1 MPPLPW
7 PNFSPPF
14 SQLRT
19 DSASRILNAGTL
31 PLQRK
36 AAALPLAMMLLI
48 AAFAA
53 VALTAGSPASA
64 HRDEVHEE
72 TQQGQQGSMEA
83 QLTVGSDTAMAGSSD
98 MHEDRSQMSF
108 IERLLDW
115 FGRTHPFIV
124 HFPIAFFPAA
134 LFTAI
139 VGRRRP
145 AFIKP
150 VQFLVVTGGL
160 LAPIAALFGWL
171 NGGWSLTDTEAVMT
185 LHRWLGTGIGLGGLV
200 LGIWAWRQ
208 PEADRGIVMI
218 VSLSVMT
225 VAILAQGWLG
235 GAMIH
240 GIDHLNW

>member
-1 MPPLPW
+1 MEDRHDA
-7 PNFSPPF
+7 
-14 SQLRT
+14 QLRKDT
-19 DSASRILNAGTL
+19 ATRVLSAATL

-36 AAALPLAMMLLI
+36 AASLPLVLILLI

-53 VALTAGSPASA
+53 VAMMAESPASA

-72 TQQGQQGSMEA
+72 TQQGQQGSIED
-83 QLTVGSDTAMAGSSD
+83 QLTVGSDAPMGGMMD

-108 IERLLDW
+108 VERLLDW
-115 FGRTHPFIV
+115 LGRTHPFIV

-160 LAPIAALFGWL
+160 LAPIAALFGWF
-171 NGGWSLTDTEAVMT
+171 NGGWSPTDTEAVMT
-185 LHRWLGTGIGLGGLV
+185 LHRWLGTGIGLGGLI
-200 LGIWAWRQ
+200 LGIWAWLR
-208 PEADRGIVMI
+208 PEADRGIAMI

-225 VAILAQGWLG
+225 LAILVQGWLG